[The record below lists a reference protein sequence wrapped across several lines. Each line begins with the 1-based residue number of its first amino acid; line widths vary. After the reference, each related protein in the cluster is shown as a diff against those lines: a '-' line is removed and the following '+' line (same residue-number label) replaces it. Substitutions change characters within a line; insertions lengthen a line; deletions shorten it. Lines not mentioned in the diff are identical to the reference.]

1 MRLFGSRF
9 LIIFSMTFI
18 SKVMEAKD
26 SFDIRRHSHRILLL
40 LVKRAHCLEKPEL
53 KSIYL

>member
-1 MRLFGSRF
+1 
-9 LIIFSMTFI
+9 MTFI
-18 SKVMEAKD
+18 SKVTEAQD

-40 LVKRAHCLEKPEL
+40 LVKRVHYLKKKEL

>member
-1 MRLFGSRF
+1 
-9 LIIFSMTFI
+9 MTFI

-40 LVKRAHCLEKPEL
+40 LVKRVPCLEKPEL